1 MGTDTIVS
9 NKYPWILMRFLES
22 DKMKL
27 ENSIFVVLSMMARA
41 RLKFFGKS
49 FLGSEMYCVKIKAGE
64 DHPAVSCVIYFSVWF
79 LNVYREE
86 EGKCNE
92 KCMENA
98 W

>member
-27 ENSIFVVLSMMARA
+27 ENSIFVVLSMMARE
-41 RLKFFGKS
+41 RFKFLEYD

-64 DHPAVSCVIYFSVWF
+64 DHPAVSCVIYFFCLVF
-79 LNVYREE
+79 FECVPGGRR
-86 EGKCNE
+86 K
-92 KCMENA
+92 M
-98 W
+98 

>member
-9 NKYPWILMRFLES
+9 NKYPRILMRFLES
-22 DKMKL
+22 DRMKL
-27 ENSIFVVLSMMARA
+27 EVSIFVVLSIVARE
-41 RLKFFGKS
+41 RLKFFGIW

-79 LNVYREE
+79 LNVYREGG
-86 EGKCNE
+86 GKCNE